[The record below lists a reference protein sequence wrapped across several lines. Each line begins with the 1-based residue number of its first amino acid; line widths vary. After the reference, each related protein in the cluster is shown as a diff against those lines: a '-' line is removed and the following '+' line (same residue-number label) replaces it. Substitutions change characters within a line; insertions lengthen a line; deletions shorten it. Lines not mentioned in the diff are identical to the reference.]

1 MEEEVATAAITGDS
15 TSLSVSLELDSAVAG
30 MSGLGP
36 EGSSSILAPILPPV
50 PSAPTGPAKA
60 ALIPSVAAGSRS
72 RQRHFSAFQISRERG
87 RGLLAGACAGA
98 GPDTR
103 GVL

>member
-36 EGSSSILAPILPPV
+36 GGSSSWWKEEVGRTPLGPGSAWASQGHPSTPPRPLGIPEAANV
-50 PSAPTGPAKA
+50 PETS
-60 ALIPSVAAGSRS
+60 PSQPPS
-72 RQRHFSAFQISRERG
+72 
-87 RGLLAGACAGA
+87 
-98 GPDTR
+98 
-103 GVL
+103 